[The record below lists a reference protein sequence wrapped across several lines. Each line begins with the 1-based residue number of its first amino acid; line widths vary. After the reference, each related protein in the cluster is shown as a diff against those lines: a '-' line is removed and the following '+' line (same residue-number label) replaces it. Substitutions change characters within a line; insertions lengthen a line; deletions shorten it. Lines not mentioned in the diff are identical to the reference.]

1 MSTTHTS
8 TTATTGPRAATPV
21 GAGPGGRRVRHEAR
35 DQAVAM
41 AFSAVASCGI
51 ALLLVLLVQVAG

>member
-8 TTATTGPRAATPV
+8 TTATGPRAATPV

-51 ALLLVLLVQVAG
+51 ALLLLLLVQVAG